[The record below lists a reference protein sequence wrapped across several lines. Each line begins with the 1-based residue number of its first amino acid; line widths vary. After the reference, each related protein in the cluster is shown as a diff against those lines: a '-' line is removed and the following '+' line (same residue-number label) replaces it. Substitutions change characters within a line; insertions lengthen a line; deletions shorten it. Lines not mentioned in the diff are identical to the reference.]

1 MKIDLTINDDGRPK
15 LTVNGTRYIC
25 RPMETVEPELAA
37 VTWVMPVGEG
47 DYPSS
52 MWYAATW
59 HDLTG
64 ARNGG
69 YKHTGVDL
77 NLDVAP
83 WGDVERALDLGIYA
97 VADGVVTYS
106 TLNWSGVPMVVIR
119 HEHEG
124 FPLWVR
130 YAHISPRP
138 LASWPWGEVVAA
150 GQCLGGFADWP
161 ERGDHL
167 HFDMALDEFTR
178 EWLDPRIRW
187 LDPVP
192 VLKSHHDPAIVD
204 AMLRKGG

>member
-1 MKIDLTINDDGRPK
+1 MPDITLTIDGVVFDCIPRGAP
-15 LTVNGTRYIC
+15 VPGVV
-25 RPMETVEPELAA
+25 P
-37 VTWVMPVGEG
+37 WVLPVGEG
-47 DYPSS
+47 DYPPSR
-52 MWYAATW
+52 WYAATR

-69 YKHTGVDL
+69 YKHTGIDL
-77 NLDVAP
+77 NLDVSP
-83 WGDVERALDLGIYA
+83 WGDVERALDLGVYA

-106 TLNWSGVPMVVIR
+106 TLDWSGVPMEVIR

-124 FPLWVR
+124 KPLWVR
-130 YAHISPRP
+130 YAHVSPQT
-138 LASWPWGEVVAA
+138 LAAWSRGAVVAA

-192 VLKSHHDPAIVD
+192 VLKMHHDPAIVD
-204 AMLRKGG
+204 AMLRKGDG